1 MHISE
6 IRILTPMATPRNH
19 CHYVFRKH
27 LSLKE
32 ITKMK
37 LRWLVSTALVLIFA
51 QAGLLA
57 HAQNVKITPIGSR
70 TGDFCASDR
79 AILFED
85 PTGVRILYDP
95 GATVAGGTDARLGD
109 VHVILLSHAHVDH
122 IGNFKLNQDPD
133 SDTAVCTGAFPKLPT
148 TPNSN
153 AAEIAAVKKSAVIA
167 SGSLAS
173 FIGLRIEN
181 ILGPPTAGCPQTGLT
196 NELTVPRTAPCTGG
210 VGIGAKRTVRLA
222 SAEQG
227 VQIAAVS
234 AEHDNGLAPDFLT
247 EPEKSNLANNRV
259 NAYGGLANGF
269 VVTFTNGLKVY
280 LSGDTGVTSDMK
292 TMVRGYYGANLAVFN
307 IGDIFTT
314 GPEEAAFALTKLIR
328 PNGVIPSH
336 ANEVATSDG
345 AVVDGTRTARF
356 IELMGNIPVFV
367 PLSGIT
373 MEFDGNGQSALGN
386 RNQNRNQQ

>member
-1 MHISE
+1 
-6 IRILTPMATPRNH
+6 
-19 CHYVFRKH
+19 
-27 LSLKE
+27 
-32 ITKMK
+32 MK
-37 LRWLVSTALVLIFA
+37 LRWLISGAVVLMFA
-51 QAGLLA
+51 QAWMA
-57 HAQNVKITPIGSR
+57 QAQNVKVTPLGSK
-70 TGDFCASDR
+70 TGEFCSLDR

-95 GATVAGGTDARLGD
+95 GTTVAGGSDPRLGD
-109 VHVILLSHAHVDH
+109 VHVILLSHAHGDH
-122 IGNFKLNQDPD
+122 LGNAEMNQDPD
-133 SDTAVCTGAFPKLPT
+133 SDAAICTGAFPKLPT
-148 TPNSN
+148 VPNSN

-173 FIGLRIEN
+173 FVGLRIEN
-181 ILGPPTAGCPQTGLT
+181 ILGAMTPGCPQAGLS
-196 NELTVPRTAPCTGG
+196 NEFTVPRAAPCAGG
-210 VGIGAKRTVRLA
+210 VGIGAKRTVRMA

-234 AEHDNGLAPDFLT
+234 AAHDNGLAPEFLT
-247 EPEKSNLANNRV
+247 EPEKSNLAANRV
-259 NAYGGLANGF
+259 NAYGGVANGF
-269 VVTFTNGLKVY
+269 VVTFTNGLRVY

-336 ANEVATSDG
+336 VNEVATSGG
-345 AVVDGTRTARF
+345 AVIGGTRTERF
-356 IELMGNIPVFV
+356 IELMGELPVFV

-373 MEFDGNGQSALGN
+373 MEFDGNGQSAAS
-386 RNQNRNQQ
+386 NQSGKR